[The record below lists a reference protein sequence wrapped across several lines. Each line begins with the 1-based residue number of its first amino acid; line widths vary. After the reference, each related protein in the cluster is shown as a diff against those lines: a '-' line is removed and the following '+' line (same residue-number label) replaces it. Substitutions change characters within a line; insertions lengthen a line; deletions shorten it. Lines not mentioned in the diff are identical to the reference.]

1 MNTNDHLPQQ
11 DFSNMAISTDAAHAL
26 PNITLISPV
35 RTKLICVWLYHFH
48 FLTKDETLFPNQTFP
63 KASLMEDYLEYHLR
77 GIVTR
82 KGEQTLNNFIN
93 NGPND

>member
-35 RTKLICVWLYHFH
+35 Q
-48 FLTKDETLFPNQTFP
+48 QTHMCLVVPLPF
-63 KASLMEDYLEYHLR
+63 
-77 GIVTR
+77 
-82 KGEQTLNNFIN
+82 F
-93 NGPND
+93 